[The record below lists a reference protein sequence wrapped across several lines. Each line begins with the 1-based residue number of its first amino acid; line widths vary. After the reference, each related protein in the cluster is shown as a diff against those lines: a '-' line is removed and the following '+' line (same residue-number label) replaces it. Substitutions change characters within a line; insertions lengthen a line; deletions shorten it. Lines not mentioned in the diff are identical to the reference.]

1 MTKTNA
7 RLAAA
12 KQHGKRAVAELRH
25 MTADTALH
33 WVMSHKGRVAQF
45 RRTLKGTGAARPFDK
60 LLALMRTEATP
71 VAVKHRAVRKVRR
84 TRTARRTRTEIRPW
98 TYPI

>member
-1 MTKTNA
+1 MSKTNA
-7 RLAAA
+7 RLVAA
-12 KQHGKRAVAELRH
+12 KKHGKRAVAELRH

-33 WVMSHKGRVAQF
+33 WVLSHQGRVAQF
-45 RRTLKGTGAARPFDK
+45 RRTLKGTRAARPFDK

-71 VAVKHRAVRKVRR
+71 VAPKRRAARPVRR
-84 TRTARRTRTEIRPW
+84 TRRARRTRNEVRPW